1 MEQYTAKDLLLTT
14 KDELLRIERKL
25 IRLSELTDIGKDRNI
40 DSVRYGVLP
49 VNTSKKSQVACVIN
63 WNNRTIKGIINN
75 LLERTGLYIYGREIG
90 YVLKDKDGICYI
102 DNAEYSPVIRNENQ
116 DEFGHLFD
124 ELLSDEFIKGFL
136 ITNSFYSVQGQ
147 KQNSISFLPSFID
160 IDNVSG
166 VEEKPAFRY
175 YVADDM
181 ALLYS
186 SMCDEIVSD
195 KMLRDLLDTPF
206 NADLFNE
213 YQRKVIE
220 SSPMLGKEI
229 VIPSFCEKSG
239 RVSFD
244 VEEDDNELRLIRR
257 NNN

>member
-25 IRLSELTDIGKDRNI
+25 IRLSELTDIGKD
-40 DSVRYGVLP
+40 
-49 VNTSKKSQVACVIN
+49 SKKSQVACVIN

-213 YQRKVIE
+213 YQRNKYLYI
-220 SSPMLGKEI
+220 
-229 VIPSFCEKSG
+229 
-239 RVSFD
+239 
-244 VEEDDNELRLIRR
+244 
-257 NNN
+257 